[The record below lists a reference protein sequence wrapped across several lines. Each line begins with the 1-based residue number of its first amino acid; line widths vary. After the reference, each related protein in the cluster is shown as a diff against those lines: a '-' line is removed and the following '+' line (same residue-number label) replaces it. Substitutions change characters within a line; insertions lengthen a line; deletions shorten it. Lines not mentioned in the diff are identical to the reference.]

1 MTPMNSGHTGLIP
14 AGTKDTQSLSR
25 KKLVGKPSVIV
36 FKNDKL
42 NERYLSE
49 EYKLLESLLPM
60 GPVKSHFKKYN
71 EKGYIYIKYS
81 RASPYLFKCISS
93 YLRECT
99 RNMFNLI
106 YYVPFRN
113 LAKYINIHDENCR
126 ACVKWRLMLNK

>member
-49 EYKLLESLLPM
+49 EYKLLESLLPK
-60 GPVKSHFKKYN
+60 GPVKSHLRNYN

-81 RASPYLFKCISS
+81 YASPYLFKCISC

-99 RNMFNLI
+99 RNMFHLI

-113 LAKYINIHDENCR
+113 LAKYINIRDENCR